1 MSNWFNIN
9 SWEPRLDGEM
19 TMAEINGTGEIKTLV
34 TIEPQVYNVVKRE
47 DRFLLVYVGTAP
59 IGTIC
64 DPTQSVNGKYV
75 VPVSAVT
82 WAGTV
87 KPVVVVGTC

>member
-1 MSNWFNIN
+1 
-9 SWEPRLDGEM
+9 
-19 TMAEINGTGEIKTLV
+19 MAEINGTGEVKTLV
-34 TIEPQVYNVVKRE
+34 TTEPQVYNVVKK
-47 DRFLLVYVGTAP
+47 DNGFVLIYVGTVP
-59 IGTIC
+59 LNTPC
-64 DPTQSVNGKYV
+64 DSNQTVNGKYV